1 MTQEIVAFKAA
12 LLQTG
17 RDFLKVNHI
26 DPADWLNMRRSMN
39 FAAGEPVLEDNPVPM
54 AYSAGINKE
63 KDPLGYAIDLLDLN
77 AVHILAGRLCFFN
90 VLAGRISTIG
100 LTLPL
105 KPLSF
110 DEMKAMAESIDQSFR
125 DAGYVFYRGNTGMTE
140 QSFGKNRLYKLDT
153 YGEWQLHDRDKLFEY
168 SLQVATFDSYS
179 NVDFDHT
186 AQPWRQQGCSPNLSD
201 VVPCF
206 SFSRF

>member
-17 RDFLKVNHI
+17 KDYLKVNHI

-54 AYSAGINKE
+54 AYSADINKE
-63 KDPLGYAIDLLDLN
+63 TDPLGYAIDLLDLN
-77 AVHILAGRLCFFN
+77 VVHIPAGRLRFFN
-90 VLAGRISTIG
+90 ILAGRISTIG

-125 DAGYVFYRGNTGMTE
+125 DAGYVFYHGNTGMTE

-153 YGEWQLHDRDKLFEY
+153 YGEWQLQDRDKLFEY

-179 NVDFDHT
+179 NVDLT
-186 AQPWRQQGCSPNLSD
+186 IPLSPGVSKDAPRTYLM
-201 VVPCF
+201 
-206 SFSRF
+206 

>member
-1 MTQEIVAFKAA
+1 
-12 LLQTG
+12 
-17 RDFLKVNHI
+17 
-26 DPADWLNMRRSMN
+26 MRWSMD

-54 AYSAGINKE
+54 AYSADINKE
-63 KDPLGYAIDLLDLN
+63 TDPLGYAIDLLDLTV
-77 AVHILAGRLCFFN
+77 VHIPAGRLRFFNILAGR
-90 VLAGRISTIG
+90 IHTIG

-125 DAGYVFYRGNTGMTE
+125 DAGYVFYHGNTGMTE

-153 YGEWQLHDRDKLFEY
+153 YGEWQLQDRDKLFEY

-179 NVDFDHT
+179 NVDLT
-186 AQPWRQQGCSPNLSD
+186 IPLSPGVSKDAPRTYLM
-201 VVPCF
+201 
-206 SFSRF
+206 